1 MAKCLLTAAC
11 LRCLHL
17 AETDKEGWATFQSF
31 LSHAEQRGEKNAELE
46 EYHREHCV
54 EFVRDVCERG
64 EDYSDQDILTMIGI
78 METNGLDISLG
89 KGYGEL
95 MGFYPVFSNLNHSC
109 LANAKPVKK
118 RDHTVEVRAKRG
130 IRAGEEIC
138 IQYLLD
144 TQPTRLRRQLIAR
157 KWFFLCSCLRCSDKT
172 EAGTFLDGLKCQSRS
187 CEGRVLPVSP
197 LDPETEYSCDQC
209 EAETSNTEVIN
220 ILQRAESEACRRV
233 GVDRAIQ
240 HMEAVIE
247 RFGDVLLETNYVMTN
262 IKMKL
267 GCLYGNLPP
276 SSVLGKMS
284 PDELQRKLD
293 YCKQGLA
300 VINILDEGNLGE
312 NTWKLRLEKEIMR
325 TNLVLLKIIQS
336 L

>member
-1 MAKCLLTAAC
+1 M
-11 LRCLHL
+11 
-17 AETDKEGWATFQSF
+17 
-31 LSHAEQRGEKNAELE
+31 ELE
-46 EYHREHCV
+46 DFHREHSV
-54 EFVRDVCERG
+54 EFVRDVCERA

-78 METNGLDISLG
+78 MTTNGLDISLG

-157 KWFFLCSCLRCSDKT
+157 KWLFLCSCGRCSDRT
-172 EAGTFLDGLKCQSRS
+172 EAGTFLDGLQCQARS
-187 CEGRVLPVSP
+187 CQGRVLPVSP
-197 LDPETEYSCDQC
+197 LETKTQYSCDQC
-209 EAETSNTEVIN
+209 QAETSHTEVDT
-220 ILQRAESEACRRV
+220 ILHQAESEACKRV
-233 GVDRAIQ
+233 GAERAIQ
-240 HMEAVIE
+240 HMESVIE
-247 RFGDVLLETNYVMTN
+247 KYGDILLETNYVMTN

-276 SSVLGKMS
+276 SSVLAKMS
-284 PDELQRKLD
+284 PEELQRKLD

-300 VINILDEGNLGE
+300 IINTLDEGNIGE
-312 NTWKLRLEKEIMR
+312 NTWKLRLEKEILR
-325 TNLVLLKIIQS
+325 TNFVLLKIIQ
-336 L
+336 

>member
-1 MAKCLLTAAC
+1 M
-11 LRCLHL
+11 
-17 AETDKEGWATFQSF
+17 
-31 LSHAEQRGEKNAELE
+31 ELE
-46 EYHREHCV
+46 DFHREHSV
-54 EFVRDVCERG
+54 EFVRDVCERA

-78 METNGLDISLG
+78 MTTNGLDISLG

-157 KWFFLCSCLRCSDKT
+157 KWLFLCSCGRCSDRT
-172 EAGTFLDGLKCQSRS
+172 EAGTFLDGLQCQARS
-187 CEGRVLPVSP
+187 CQGRVLPVSP
-197 LDPETEYSCDQC
+197 LDTETQYSCDQC
-209 EAETSNTEVIN
+209 QAETSHTEVDT
-220 ILQRAESEACRRV
+220 ILHQAESEACKRV
-233 GVDRAIQ
+233 GAERAIQ
-240 HMEAVIE
+240 HMESVIE
-247 RFGDVLLETNYVMTN
+247 KYGDILLETNYVMTN

-276 SSVLGKMS
+276 SSVLAKMS
-284 PDELQRKLD
+284 PSELQRKLD
-293 YCKQGLA
+293 YCKLSLA
-300 VINILDEGNLGE
+300 IVNTLDEGNIGE
-312 NTWKLRLEKEIMR
+312 NTWKLRLEKEILR
-325 TNLVLLKIIQS
+325 TNFVLLKIIQ
-336 L
+336 

>member
-1 MAKCLLTAAC
+1 M
-11 LRCLHL
+11 
-17 AETDKEGWATFQSF
+17 
-31 LSHAEQRGEKNAELE
+31 
-46 EYHREHCV
+46 

-78 METNGLDISLG
+78 MATNGLDISLG

-118 RDHTVEVRAKRG
+118 RDRTVEVVAKRE

-138 IQYLLD
+138 IQYLLE
-144 TQPTRLRRQLIAR
+144 TQPTRLRRELIAR
-157 KWFFLCSCLRCSDKT
+157 KWLFLCSCPRCSDRT
-172 EAGTFLDGLKCQSRS
+172 EAGTFLDGLQCQTRN
-187 CEGRVLPVSP
+187 CGGRVLPVSP
-197 LDPETEYSCDQC
+197 LDTETEYSCEQC
-209 EAETSNTEVIN
+209 ETEISRSELDT
-220 ILQRAESEACRRV
+220 ILQQAESEACRRV
-233 GVDRAIQ
+233 GQDGAIQ
-240 HMEAVIE
+240 HMESVLE

-276 SSVLGKMS
+276 SSVLAKMS
-284 PDELQRKLD
+284 PAELQRKLD
-293 YCKQGLA
+293 YCKLGLA

-325 TNLVLLKIIQS
+325 TNLVLLKIYNQCNK
-336 L
+336 

>member
-1 MAKCLLTAAC
+1 M
-11 LRCLHL
+11 
-17 AETDKEGWATFQSF
+17 
-31 LSHAEQRGEKNAELE
+31 ELE
-46 EYHREHCV
+46 DFHREHSV
-54 EFVRDVCERG
+54 EFVRDVCERT

-78 METNGLDISLG
+78 MTTNGLDISLG

-157 KWFFLCSCLRCSDKT
+157 KWLFLCSCGRCSDRT
-172 EAGTFLDGLKCQSRS
+172 EAGTFLDGLQCQARS
-187 CEGRVLPVSP
+187 CQGRVLPVSP
-197 LDPETEYSCDQC
+197 LETKTQYSCDQC
-209 EAETSNTEVIN
+209 QAETSHTEVDT
-220 ILQRAESEACRRV
+220 ILHQAESEACKRV
-233 GVDRAIQ
+233 GAERAIQ
-240 HMEAVIE
+240 HMESVIE
-247 RFGDVLLETNYVMTN
+247 KYGDILLETNYVMTN

-276 SSVLGKMS
+276 SSVLAKMS
-284 PDELQRKLD
+284 PEELQRKLD

-300 VINILDEGNLGE
+300 IINTLDEGNIGE
-312 NTWKLRLEKEIMR
+312 NTWKLRLEKEILR
-325 TNLVLLKIIQS
+325 TNFVLLKIIQ
-336 L
+336 

>member
-1 MAKCLLTAAC
+1 M
-11 LRCLHL
+11 
-17 AETDKEGWATFQSF
+17 
-31 LSHAEQRGEKNAELE
+31 ELE
-46 EYHREHCV
+46 DFHREHCV
-54 EFVRDVCERG
+54 EFVRDVCERA

-78 METNGLDISLG
+78 MTTNGLDISLG

-157 KWFFLCSCLRCSDKT
+157 KWLFLCSCGRCEDRT
-172 EAGTFLDGLKCQSRS
+172 EAGTFLDGLQCQARS

-197 LDPETEYSCDQC
+197 LDSKTQYSCDQC
-209 EAETSNTEVIN
+209 QAETSHTEVHT
-220 ILQRAESEACRRV
+220 ILHQAESEACKRV
-233 GVDRAIQ
+233 GTERAIQ
-240 HMEAVIE
+240 HMESVIE
-247 RFGDVLLETNYVMTN
+247 KYGDILLETNYVMTN

-276 SSVLGKMS
+276 SSVLAKMS
-284 PDELQRKLD
+284 PSELQRKLD

-300 VINILDEGNLGE
+300 IINILDEGNIGE
-312 NTWKLRLEKEIMR
+312 NTWRLRLEKEILR
-325 TNLVLLKIIQS
+325 TKFVLLKIIQ
-336 L
+336 

>member
-1 MAKCLLTAAC
+1 
-11 LRCLHL
+11 
-17 AETDKEGWATFQSF
+17 
-31 LSHAEQRGEKNAELE
+31 
-46 EYHREHCV
+46 
-54 EFVRDVCERG
+54 
-64 EDYSDQDILTMIGI
+64 MIGI
-78 METNGLDISLG
+78 MTTNGLDISLG

-118 RDHTVEVRAKRG
+118 RDQRVEVRAKRG

-138 IQYLLD
+138 IQYLLE

-197 LDPETEYSCDQC
+197 LEPETEYSCDQC
-209 EAETSNTEVIN
+209 ETETSNTEVNN
-220 ILQRAESEACRRV
+220 ILQRAESEACKRV

-247 RFGDVLLETNYVMTN
+247 RFGDILLETNYVMTN
-262 IKMKL
+262 IKLKL

-284 PDELQRKLD
+284 PEELQRKLD

-325 TNLVLLKIIQS
+325 TNLVLLKTIQS